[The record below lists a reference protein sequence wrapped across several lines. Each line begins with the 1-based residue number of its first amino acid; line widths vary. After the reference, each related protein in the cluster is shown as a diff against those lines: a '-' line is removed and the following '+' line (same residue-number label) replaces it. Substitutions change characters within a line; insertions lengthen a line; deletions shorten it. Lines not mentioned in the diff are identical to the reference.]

1 MSGRPTYTQTAA
13 PMPKQGGKAKSFSL
27 YDFDANLRARIARI
41 AALERR
47 TLSSQIQILLTE
59 AINLRSNDQE

>member
-1 MSGRPTYTQTAA
+1 
-13 PMPKQGGKAKSFSL
+13 MPKQGGKAKSFSL